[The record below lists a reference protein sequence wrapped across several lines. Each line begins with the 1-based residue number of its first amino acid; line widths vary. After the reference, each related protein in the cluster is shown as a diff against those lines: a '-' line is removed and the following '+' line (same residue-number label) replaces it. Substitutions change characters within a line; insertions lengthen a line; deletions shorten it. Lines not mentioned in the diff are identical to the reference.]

1 MIVLMNSVWDIL
13 MNVKSKKKK
22 DLFPEETQIKNML
35 QNEQNAFDTK
45 FLFRLLYPNLGKY
58 QKNKTLL

>member
-1 MIVLMNSVWDIL
+1 